1 MNAVALSIIVPMK
14 DEEAVV
20 AETARRLS
28 AAAET
33 VVGGAWEILLVD
45 DGSTDRTH
53 ALASEIAARDP
64 RVKVLRH
71 VTNHGRGRALRT
83 GFAAA
88 SGAVVISVDADLSYD
103 EHHVPRLYRALLEG
117 DADVVLGSAYMP
129 GGQVEGVSARRLL
142 PSKIGNWILRF
153 ALDGR
158 VYTATCVL
166 RAYRREVLDAID
178 LESDGKE
185 IHLEILERV
194 WAAGYRVKE
203 IPATLRGR
211 QKGQGRSKST
221 FLPTVKSHLI
231 FSFVTRPMV
240 VFGVGGVGMILG
252 GIVTGGYITWLWT
265 HGRLNP
271 ERPLVVLMTLLI
283 LGGAQLLSFGFVAL
297 QVGELRREIAR
308 VQRDLRLRT
317 PPEASSRV
325 SSGGASREPPAAMP
339 RNGG

>member
-1 MNAVALSIIVPMK
+1 MTTPALTIIVPMK

-28 AAAET
+28 VAAET
-33 VVGGAWEILLVD
+33 VVGARWQILLID
-45 DGSTDRTH
+45 DGSTDRTFEI
-53 ALASEIAARDP
+53 ASELQRKDP
-64 RVKVLRH
+64 RVEVHRH
-71 VTNHGRGRALRT
+71 ARNFGRGRALRT

-88 SGAVVISVDADLSYD
+88 GGDVVISVDADLSYD
-103 EHHVPRLYRALLEG
+103 EHHVPVLYRSLLEG

-153 ALDGR
+153 ALEGR
-158 VYTATCVL
+158 VYTSTCVL

-203 IPATLRGR
+203 IPATLRSR
-211 QKGQGRSKST
+211 KKGQGKSKST
-221 FLPTVKSHLI
+221 LLPTVRSHLL

-240 VFGVGGVGMILG
+240 VFGAGGLGMIVAG
-252 GIVTGGYITWLWT
+252 VATGVHITWLWS
-265 HGRLNP
+265 HGTLNP
-271 ERPLVVLMTLLI
+271 ERPLVVLMILLL

-297 QVGELRREIAR
+297 QIGELRRELAR
-308 VQRDLRLRT
+308 VQRDVRLSSAPHAPRA
-317 PPEASSRV
+317 EAVR
-325 SSGGASREPPAAMP
+325 ASQPDRSL
-339 RNGG
+339 

>member
-1 MNAVALSIIVPMK
+1 MK

-20 AETARRLS
+20 AETTRRLS
-28 AAAET
+28 AAAES
-33 VVGGAWEILLVD
+33 VAGASWEILLVD
-45 DGSTDRTH
+45 DGSRDRTNE
-53 ALASEIAARDP
+53 LATEIAAREP
-64 RVKVLRH
+64 RVRVLRH
-71 VTNHGRGRALRT
+71 AINYGRGRALRT

-88 SGAVVISVDADLSYD
+88 RGAVVISVDADLSYD
-103 EHHVPRLYRALLEG
+103 EHHVPRLYTALLEG

-129 GGQVEGVSARRLL
+129 GGEVEGVPARRLL

-211 QKGQGRSKST
+211 KKGQGRSKST
-221 FLPTVKSHLI
+221 FLPTVKSHLL

-240 VFGVGGVGMILG
+240 VFGACGVGMILG
-252 GIVTGGYITWLWT
+252 GLITGGYITWLWRK
-265 HGRLNP
+265 GDLNP
-271 ERPLVVLMTLLI
+271 ERPLVVLMTVFL

-297 QVGELRREIAR
+297 QVGELRRELAR

-317 PPEASSRV
+317 SGRPASSEPAR
-325 SSGGASREPPAAMP
+325 AAEIPPASQP
-339 RNGG
+339 RNGA